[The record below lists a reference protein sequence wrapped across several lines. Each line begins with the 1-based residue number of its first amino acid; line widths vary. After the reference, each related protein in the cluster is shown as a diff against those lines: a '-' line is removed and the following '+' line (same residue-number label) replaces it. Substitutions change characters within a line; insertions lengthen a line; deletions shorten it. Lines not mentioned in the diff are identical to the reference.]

1 MPPDKQLEERVLL
14 DCNEYLIDNLPADD
28 ISPMMMSE
36 NLLTPREYE
45 DYKAMKRSGKSIIC
59 LSEYLLECLAKRK
72 AGFLQVFCSM
82 LRKIAAA
89 EYLGD
94 HIRDAYNMAILQGGK
109 MKISDICYTEYIV
122 HVLSSGFNPA
132 TRDRLSKVSISDP
145 DIRSKMSDLGLSQ
158 RTLLAIINN
167 RLDDFWPI
175 YLPAT

>member
-28 ISPMMMSE
+28 IAPMMMSE

-59 LSEYLLECLAKRK
+59 LSEYLLECLPKRK
-72 AGFLQVFCSM
+72 AGFLRVFCSI

-94 HIRDAYNMAILQGGK
+94 HVRDAYNMAILQGGK
-109 MKISDICYTEYIV
+109 M
-122 HVLSSGFNPA
+122 HN
-132 TRDRLSKVSISDP
+132 
-145 DIRSKMSDLGLSQ
+145 
-158 RTLLAIINN
+158 IITIGIQN
-167 RLDDFWPI
+167 
-175 YLPAT
+175 

>member
-28 ISPMMMSE
+28 TAPMMMSE

-45 DYKAMKRSGKSIIC
+45 DYKAMKRSGKSTIC

-72 AGFLQVFCSM
+72 AGFLRVFCSV

-94 HIRDAYNMAILQGGK
+94 HIRDAYNMAIFQGGK
-109 MKISDICYTEYIV
+109 MNVISITIV
-122 HVLSSGFNPA
+122 TVMQNTLYYQQGSTQLPEI
-132 TRDRLSKVSISDP
+132 VSQ
-145 DIRSKMSDLGLSQ
+145 K
-158 RTLLAIINN
+158 
-167 RLDDFWPI
+167 
-175 YLPAT
+175 